1 METVMVREGTL
12 GLRST
17 GAGKE
22 CRHKMKEPALCGP
35 FKRLWNSRRSALAGF
50 VALVDLVDDVDAAAA
65 AHQLVGP
72 VAAHQG
78 LERIGDF
85 HFGLPETI
93 AGAARPLPLAASIG
107 ENPCPVNASGLFRDL
122 RLVRRIEVK

>member
-1 METVMVREGTL
+1 METGMVRE
-12 GLRST
+12 RCT
-17 GAGKE
+17 GPPLNRRRQE

-107 ENPCPVNASGLFRDL
+107 EN
-122 RLVRRIEVK
+122 